1 MAMNKNHKMDISKI
15 NDYLYVSS
23 KPQAGHVEELT
34 ARNICLIICM
44 IGGQRPP
51 DIYAQPAFRLLWL
64 QTCDSILT
72 PIPMRKLMDGVQAAL
87 PVIQRRQSI
96 LVYCAKG
103 RHRSVAMAA
112 AILIAM
118 GSTTCEAMELL
129 RVQRMVADPR
139 AWHISRRIQ
148 KFERLWRN
156 GSNQPAGIM
165 NRVEETYA
173 EIATTFTS
181 NAILFI
187 TTLGPWILGK
197 PHIQPIKKQV

>member
-23 KPQAGHVEELT
+23 RPQAGHVEELT

-64 QTCDSILT
+64 QTCDSILL
-72 PIPMRKLMDGVQAAL
+72 PIPMNKLLNGVQVAL
-87 PVIQRRQSI
+87 PVIKNGQSI

-103 RHRSVAMAA
+103 RHRSIAMAA
-112 AILIAM
+112 AILIAT
-118 GSTTCEAMELL
+118 GSTAREATELL
-129 RVQRMVADPR
+129 RAQRKVADPR

-148 KFERLWRN
+148 KFEWQWRN
-156 GSNQPAGIM
+156 GSNQSAGIM

-173 EIATTFTS
+173 EIATVFTS
-181 NAILFI
+181 NVILYI
-187 TTLGPWILGK
+187 TMLSHWTLGKL
-197 PHIQPIKKQV
+197 HIQPIKKQV